1 MYMIFCANYVPYSHF
16 FLVEYMLDKPSGK
29 HGFYILRYN
38 SHTSAIT
45 FYSSTS
51 LLNDLSLS
59 ARTDNYGFPLIIWFT
74 TIVQL
79 NAMSRKIYARNG
91 HV

>member
-1 MYMIFCANYVPYSHF
+1 MFNKLYYTMEIMYMIFCANYVPYTRF
-16 FLVEYMLDKPSGK
+16 FLVEYMLDEPSGKHAK

-59 ARTDNYGFPLIIWFT
+59 ARTDNYGFPLI
-74 TIVQL
+74 V
-79 NAMSRKIYARNG
+79 
-91 HV
+91 